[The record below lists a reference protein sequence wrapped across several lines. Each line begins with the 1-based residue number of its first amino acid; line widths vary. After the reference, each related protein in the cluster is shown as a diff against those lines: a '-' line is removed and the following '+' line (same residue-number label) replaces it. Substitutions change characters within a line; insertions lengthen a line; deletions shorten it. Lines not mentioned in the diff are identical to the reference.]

1 MRVRPE
7 PPPFGEAAM
16 IKSVMILKQQRGRQG
31 PSARTLRRA
40 IRPSRVKVGLRVV
53 VFLILVSLGIGAIAI
68 SLNLKLEKWEREHPL
83 LSHRM

>member
-1 MRVRPE
+1 
-7 PPPFGEAAM
+7 M

-40 IRPSRVKVGLRVV
+40 IRPSRVKVGFRVV
-53 VFLILVSLGIGAIAI
+53 VFLILVSLGVGAIAI

-83 LSHRM
+83 LLHRM